1 MSTRLDGLHVS
12 KEIRKQIAQEV
23 SEITMQGNRAPSLTV
38 VLVGNDPASETY
50 VNSKMKQ
57 ASAVGMTSKTIR
69 LEEDTSEDD
78 VLRHIHALNDDADVD
93 GILVQLPLPKHI
105 NEDIIVDAISPSKD
119 VDGLHPLNV
128 GLLEINRPQ
137 FISCTP
143 KGIIRLLDWY
153 HIDVTGKRA
162 LVIGRSRL
170 VGKPVATLLTHANA
184 TVTLAH
190 SRTQNLDTLIQESD
204 IVVVA
209 IGQPNFIKA
218 SQVQSHQ
225 VLVDVGIHRI
235 DGKIVGDVD
244 PEAYK
249 KVAYATPVPKGV
261 GPMTIASLLENTL
274 QAYRAHHAQ
283 K

>member
-23 SEITMQGNRAPSLTV
+23 SEITMLGNRAPSLSV
-38 VLVGNDPASETY
+38 ILVGNDPASETY

-57 ASAVGMTSKTIR
+57 ASAVGMISNTIR
-69 LEEDTSEDD
+69 LEENTSEDD

-105 NEDIIVDAISPSKD
+105 NEDIIVDAISPRKD

-128 GLLEINRPQ
+128 GLLEIKRPQ
-137 FISCTP
+137 FVSCTP
-143 KGIIRLLDWY
+143 KGIMRLLDWY

-170 VGKPVATLLTHANA
+170 VGKPIATLLTHANA

-190 SRTQNLDTLIQESD
+190 SRTQNLDVLIQDSD

-244 PEAYK
+244 PKAYE

-283 K
+283 

>member
-1 MSTRLDGLHVS
+1 M
-12 KEIRKQIAQEV
+12 EIK
-23 SEITMQGNRAPSLTV
+23 
-38 VLVGNDPASETY
+38 
-50 VNSKMKQ
+50 
-57 ASAVGMTSKTIR
+57 
-69 LEEDTSEDD
+69 
-78 VLRHIHALNDDADVD
+78 
-93 GILVQLPLPKHI
+93 
-105 NEDIIVDAISPSKD
+105 
-119 VDGLHPLNV
+119 
-128 GLLEINRPQ
+128 RPQ
-137 FISCTP
+137 FVSCTP
-143 KGIIRLLDWY
+143 KGIMRLLDWH

-170 VGKPVATLLTHANA
+170 VGKPIATLLTHANA

-190 SRTQNLDTLIQESD
+190 SRTQNLDALIQDSD

-244 PEAYK
+244 PKAYE

-283 K
+283 

>member
-23 SEITMQGNRAPSLTV
+23 SEITMLGNRAPSLSV
-38 VLVGNDPASETY
+38 ILVGNDPASETY

-57 ASAVGMTSKTIR
+57 ASAVGMISNTIR
-69 LEEDTSEDD
+69 LEENTSEDD

-105 NEDIIVDAISPSKD
+105 NEDIIVDAISPRKD

-128 GLLEINRPQ
+128 GLLEIKRPQ
-137 FISCTP
+137 FVSCTP
-143 KGIIRLLDWY
+143 KGIMRLLNWY

-170 VGKPVATLLTHANA
+170 VGKPIATLLTHANA

-190 SRTQNLDTLIQESD
+190 SRTQNLDALIQDSD

-244 PEAYK
+244 PKAYE

-283 K
+283 

>member
-38 VLVGNDPASETY
+38 ILVGNDPASETY

-57 ASAVGMTSKTIR
+57 ASAVGIISNTIR
-69 LEEDTSEDD
+69 LEEDTTEDD

-105 NEDIIVDAISPSKD
+105 NEDIIVDAISPRKD

-128 GLLEINRPQ
+128 GLLEIKRPQ
-137 FISCTP
+137 FVSCTP
-143 KGIIRLLDWY
+143 KGIMRLLDWY

-170 VGKPVATLLTHANA
+170 VGKPIATLLTHANA

-190 SRTQNLDTLIQESD
+190 SRTQNLDALIQDSD

-218 SQVQSHQ
+218 SQVQSRQ

-235 DGKIVGDVD
+235 DSKIVGDVD
-244 PEAYK
+244 PKAYE

>member
-38 VLVGNDPASETY
+38 ILVGNDPASETY

-57 ASAVGMTSKTIR
+57 ARAVGMTSNTIR
-69 LEEDTSEDD
+69 LEENTSEDD

-105 NEDIIVDAISPSKD
+105 NEDIIVDAISPRKD
-119 VDGLHPLNV
+119 VDGLHPINV
-128 GLLEINRPQ
+128 GLLEIKRPQ

-143 KGIIRLLDWY
+143 KGIMRLLNWY

-170 VGKPVATLLTHANA
+170 VGKPIATLLTHADA

-190 SRTQNLDTLIQESD
+190 SRTQNLDALIQESD

-209 IGQPNFIKA
+209 IGKPNFIKA

-244 PEAYK
+244 PEAYE

-283 K
+283 